1 MSDRQ
6 DKKDEKEKGDVS
18 SLLKNIYRCAN
29 KNTWY
34 DSVASA
40 YDRTR
45 PRYPRQILAWMQ
57 ETANLQG
64 KSVLEIGA
72 GVGIA
77 TVELAQLGAKIV
89 CLEPSKSAC
98 AITRDKCAAYGN
110 VEVINTTFEEWE
122 LGQQK
127 FDAVVAATSFHWV
140 TPEFRYTKTAAALT
154 DNGLLILLWNTPP
167 QLSYELYQSCQSI
180 YQIYAPE
187 LDKYE
192 SHQDH
197 QQNIGEIARKAIA
210 SGYFQDLITH
220 EAIVSVNYTVDDYL
234 TLLSTLS
241 PYIRLTSDRRQTL
254 FTQLKTELKRLSE
267 EVYASRSLSRPNQQQ
282 LELSYLSLLQ
292 IAHKS

>member
-6 DKKDEKEKGDVS
+6 EEKGDVS
-18 SLLKNIYRCAN
+18 SLLKNIYRCAD
-29 KNTWY
+29 KHTWY

-45 PRYPRQILAWMQ
+45 PRYPAEILSRMQ
-57 ETANLQG
+57 KTANLQPG

-72 GVGIA
+72 GVGVA
-77 TVELAQLGAKIV
+77 TVELAKLGARIV

-122 LGQQK
+122 LRKQK

-140 TPEFRYTKTAAALT
+140 TPEVRYVKTAAALS
-154 DNGLLILLWNTPP
+154 DRGLLILLWNTPP
-167 QLSYELYQSCQSI
+167 QPSYELHQSCQSI
-180 YQIYAPE
+180 YQTYAPE
-187 LDKYE
+187 LSKYE
-192 SHQDH
+192 NHQDH
-197 QQNIGEIARKAIA
+197 QQNIGKIAQKAIA

-220 EAIVSVNYTVDDYL
+220 QAIISVTYTVDDYL

-241 PYIRLTSDRRQTL
+241 PYIRLASEQRQAL
-254 FTQLKTELKRLSE
+254 FTELKTELKR
-267 EVYASRSLSRPNQQQ
+267 YKQ

>member
-1 MSDRQ
+1 MSDTFGELRNRQ
-6 DKKDEKEKGDVS
+6 DGGDAS

-29 KNTWY
+29 KATWY
-34 DSVASA
+34 DSVALA

-45 PRYPRQILAWMQ
+45 PRYPAKIWAKMQ

-122 LGQQK
+122 LGKQK
-127 FDAVVAATSFHWV
+127 FDVVVAATSFHWV
-140 TPEFRYTKTAAALT
+140 TPAVRYAKTAAALT

-167 QLSYELYQSCQSI
+167 QPSYEIYQSCQSI
-180 YQIYAPE
+180 YQTYAPE
-187 LDKYE
+187 LTKYE
-192 SHQDH
+192 SHQDYQH
-197 QQNIGEIARKAIA
+197 NIGKIAQEAIA
-210 SGYFQDLITH
+210 LGYFQDLVTH
-220 EAIVSVNYTVDDYL
+220 RAIISVNYTVDDYL

-241 PYIRLTSDRRQTL
+241 PYIRLASEQRNAL
-254 FTQLKTELKRLSE
+254 FVELKTELKR
-267 EVYASRSLSRPNQQQ
+267 SLNKQNQQ

>member
-1 MSDRQ
+1 MIKYMSDRQ
-6 DKKDEKEKGDVS
+6 DEKGDVS

-29 KNTWY
+29 KGTWY

-45 PRYPRQILAWMQ
+45 PRYPAKILSWMQ

-98 AITRDKCAAYGN
+98 AITRDKCAAYDN

-122 LGQQK
+122 LGKQK

-140 TPEFRYTKTAAALT
+140 IPEVRYAKTAAALS
-154 DNGLLILLWNTPP
+154 DHGLLILLWNTPP
-167 QLSYELYQSCQSI
+167 QPSYELYQSCQSI
-180 YQIYAPE
+180 YQTYAPE
-187 LDKYE
+187 LNKYE

-197 QQNIGEIARKAIA
+197 QQNIGKIAQKAIA
-210 SGYFQDLITH
+210 SGYFQDLITYQT
-220 EAIVSVNYTVDDYL
+220 IISVNYTVGDYL

-241 PYIRLTSDRRQTL
+241 PYIRLASEQRNAL
-254 FTQLKTELKRLSE
+254 FAQLETELKCWLHRQ
-267 EVYASRSLSRPNQQQ
+267 NQQ